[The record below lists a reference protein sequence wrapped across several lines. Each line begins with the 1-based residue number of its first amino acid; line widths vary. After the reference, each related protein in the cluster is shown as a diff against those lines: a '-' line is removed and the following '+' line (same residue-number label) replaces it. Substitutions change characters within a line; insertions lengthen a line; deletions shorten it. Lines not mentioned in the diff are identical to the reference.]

1 MPPLQAGT
9 PTIQAVTPPVKGIM
23 GAGVEFTRLKFN
35 KPSRLSLMIHAFE
48 LSGLSKICRAL
59 NGPAPMSK
67 LWTEFGAAGGQ
78 PAGTAPVVTTSIA
91 GESAAT
97 APVPLGI
104 ALISVGLFA
113 GRGGT
118 CTSVWSQVEST

>member
-1 MPPLQAGT
+1 MRVLSSVMPPLYADAP
-9 PTIQAVTPPVKGIM
+9 PTNGIVE
-23 GAGVEFTRLKFN
+23 GVEVARLKSN
-35 KPSRLSLMIHAFE
+35 NSGRSLTIHAFE
-48 LSGLSKICRAL
+48 LLGLIMICRAL

-104 ALISVGLFA
+104 ALIKVGLFT

-118 CTSVWSQVEST
+118 CTSA